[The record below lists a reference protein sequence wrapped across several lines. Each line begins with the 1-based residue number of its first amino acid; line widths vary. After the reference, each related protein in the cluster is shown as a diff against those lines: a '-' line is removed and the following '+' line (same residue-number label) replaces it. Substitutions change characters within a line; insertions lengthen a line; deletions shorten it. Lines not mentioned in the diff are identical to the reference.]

1 MTTKMN
7 TAQILSSYK
16 KVAKALQEA
25 QKALQ
30 QISADHH
37 NWSSEDAKDYICK
50 IGELLSCD
58 NGEAGIEALIRRLEQ
73 MTGHS

>member
-1 MTTKMN
+1 MATNMN

-16 KVAKALQEA
+16 KAAKALQEA

-30 QISADHH
+30 QIGADHN
-37 NWSSEDAKDYICK
+37 NWSSEDAKDYARQ

-58 NGEAGIEALIRRLEQ
+58 HGEAGMEALISRMEQ
-73 MTGHS
+73 MA